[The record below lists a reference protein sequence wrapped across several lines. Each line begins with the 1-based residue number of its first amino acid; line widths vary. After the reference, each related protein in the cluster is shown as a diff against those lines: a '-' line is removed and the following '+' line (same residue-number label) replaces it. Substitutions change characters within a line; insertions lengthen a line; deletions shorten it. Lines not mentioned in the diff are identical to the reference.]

1 MASVS
6 GGDRLSAALKGL
18 ASKLEDATSVDVGFL
33 PGSFYDEARTK
44 PTALIA
50 AIQEYGAPRVGIP
63 PRPFFRNMIKK
74 ESGKWPKAIS
84 ELLVSLD
91 YDAAKTLDQVGQV
104 VAYELQQSITDT
116 NEPPLSPVTLMV
128 REIVG
133 PNGTATFADVME
145 ARRRVQEGETAQGV
159 STKPLI
165 WTGHLQNSVSYKVK

>member
-1 MASVS
+1 
-6 GGDRLSAALKGL
+6 
-18 ASKLEDATSVDVGFL
+18 
-33 PGSFYDEARTK
+33 
-44 PTALIA
+44 
-50 AIQEYGAPRVGIP
+50 
-63 PRPFFRNMIKK
+63 MIKK